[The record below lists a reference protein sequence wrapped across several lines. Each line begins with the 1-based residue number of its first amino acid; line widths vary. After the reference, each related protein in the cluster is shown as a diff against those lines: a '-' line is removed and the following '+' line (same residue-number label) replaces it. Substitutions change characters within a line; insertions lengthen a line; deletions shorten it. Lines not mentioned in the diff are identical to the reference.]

1 MKKTLLAIAML
12 ILAFSMIMTVN
23 ASFSLDD
30 GIDGTVYGNG
40 VPKAGVTV
48 LVTRLTNLESPPNL
62 APQLEGY
69 SYDDGGSTK
78 GTVVG
83 TDVTD
88 SNGYFH
94 IAWLYAHGNTYSV
107 VAKTS
112 VGDLTQSVEVYC
124 GSTMQVNFEYNT
136 CYGSGYT
143 IGYWKNHPSA
153 WPVQSITIGS
163 VTYDRTAGISDILKK
178 ANAKDATYMLAA
190 QLLAVKLNVAAGITP
205 PPSVTTAITSAD
217 AFLVAHPLG
226 SNPTG
231 ADRTNALNLKDVL
244 ESFNVL

>member
-23 ASFSLDD
+23 ASFNLDD

-48 LVTRLTNLESPPNL
+48 LVTRLTNLESPPNV

-69 SYDDGGSTK
+69 SSDGGSTK

-107 VAKTS
+107 VAQTV
-112 VGDLTQSVEVYC
+112 VGDLTKAVEVYC
-124 GSTMQVNFEYNT
+124 GSTMQVNFEYT

-153 WPVQSITIGS
+153 WPVQSITIGG
-163 VTYDRTAGISDILKK
+163 VTYTKTQAISDILKK

-190 QLLAVKLNVAAGITP
+190 QLLAVELNVAAGIIP
-205 PPSVTTAITSAD
+205 PPSVATAITSAD